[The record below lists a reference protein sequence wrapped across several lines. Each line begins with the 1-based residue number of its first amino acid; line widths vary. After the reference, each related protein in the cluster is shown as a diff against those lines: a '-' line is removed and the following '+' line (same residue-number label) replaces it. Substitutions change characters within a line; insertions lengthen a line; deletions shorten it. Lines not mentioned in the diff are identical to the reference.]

1 MDQEDVSKNQDDISD
16 DQADISEKKG
26 GNGSEGGGSLDDCQ
40 DDDEHKETGRS
51 NRKVVNALKTYKLYM
66 SLRIVGNS
74 RHPNKLIFTVLKGV
88 FLCKSVSVHN
98 FSVQVTVIES

>member
-40 DDDEHKETGRS
+40 DDDEHKEAGSS
-51 NRKVVNALKTYKLYM
+51 NRKIVHALRRFQYFK
-66 SLRIVGNS
+66 
-74 RHPNKLIFTVLKGV
+74 P
-88 FLCKSVSVHN
+88 
-98 FSVQVTVIES
+98 